1 MLNPFNSEFIRHSL
15 LFNFSCAKF
24 ADCNVG
30 NGRTLRF
37 PHIDCERCAVRCPE
51 HAFPSSRSFFNTR
64 LETENDSTHE
74 GFIGREAWEIA
85 RKSQRYV

>member
-1 MLNPFNSEFIRHSL
+1 MWEWADI
-15 LFNFSCAKF
+15 NFRGS
-24 ADCNVG
+24 
-30 NGRTLRF
+30 
-37 PHIDCERCAVRCPE
+37 ICERYAVYCPE

-85 RKSQRYV
+85 RKSQRHV